1 MFQSIFNIVERE
13 SGFKILLQRIELYQ
27 IERHS
32 LQLFPLKA
40 ISEHVFAWIKLPKFF
55 NYNFN

>member
-32 LQLFPLKA
+32 LQIFPLKA
-40 ISEHVFAWIKLPKFF
+40 ISEHVFA
-55 NYNFN
+55 